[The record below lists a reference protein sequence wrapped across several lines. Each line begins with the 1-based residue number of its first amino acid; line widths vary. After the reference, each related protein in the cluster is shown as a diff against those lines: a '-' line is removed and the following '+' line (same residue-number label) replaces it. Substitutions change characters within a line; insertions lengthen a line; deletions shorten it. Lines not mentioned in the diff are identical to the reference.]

1 MRLVL
6 SLVILLLVTGSV
18 GTAER
23 LGLYQGRAI
32 VTGTGE
38 ESRQKGFASALQD
51 VLVKVSGDARLI
63 GDARVA
69 ALMEDAVT
77 FVDTFAYRDRMEGIP
92 IHDEQGSRDRPHDLT
107 VTFDPEKID
116 AALAALGR
124 EVWLEPRSRILF
136 MVDVDNSG
144 RRFPLAADGV
154 FGIDMRAALSTASE
168 LTGVPVVLPK
178 EADLAR
184 AGLSAAAP
192 DMRATAAKELV
203 AAAGADRALVGSSV
217 WSPAALGWTGEWS
230 LHYGGKTHRWQ
241 ISGVS
246 FDAAF
251 RNAVRGTAQVMS
263 KNGMPF

>member
-6 SLVILLLVTGSV
+6 SLVILLLVTGSA

-23 LGLYQGRAI
+23 LAFYQGRAI

-38 ESRQKGFASALQD
+38 ESRQKSFASALQD
-51 VLVKVSGDARLI
+51 VLVKVAGDSRLI

-69 ALMEDAVT
+69 ALIEDAAA

-107 VTFDPEKID
+107 VTFKQSTID
-116 AALAALGR
+116 AALEALGR
-124 EVWLEPRSRILF
+124 KVWPEPRPTILF
-136 MVDVDNSG
+136 MVAVDNSG
-144 RRFPLAADGV
+144 RFPLAADGV
-154 FGIDMRAALSTASE
+154 FGIDMRVALSAASE
-168 LTGVPVVLPK
+168 LAGVPVVLPK
-178 EADLAR
+178 EADLA
-184 AGLSAAAP
+184 SAAVSTAGP
-192 DMRATAAKELV
+192 DALATAANELV
-203 AAAGADRALVGSSV
+203 AAAGADHALVGSLV

-230 LHYGGKTHRWQ
+230 LHHGGKTHRWQ

-263 KNGMPF
+263 GNGMPF